1 MAAMSF
7 FDYVTLSLGWLINN
21 GLWNIIATSGIFI
34 LPFIFKLV
42 AIFLKVR
49 EQGAFEGNHAPM
61 IVSRLEDY
69 IYISMVVIFFAC
81 YPSIPLDVRVLHYE
95 QDGYTS
101 MVDEGKIVRQST
113 SCSYAEVSPSNSKLQ
128 QAHVMIGGQDV
139 YVPLW
144 WYFVHAMSSGLTQ
157 AGKAAMSG
165 VTKRVGKLIDEK
177 KKK

>member
-69 IYISMVVIFFAC
+69 IYISMVVSLI
-81 YPSIPLDVRVLHYE
+81 
-95 QDGYTS
+95 
-101 MVDEGKIVRQST
+101 KST
-113 SCSYAEVSPSNSKLQ
+113 SFS
-128 QAHVMIGGQDV
+128 
-139 YVPLW
+139 
-144 WYFVHAMSSGLTQ
+144 
-157 AGKAAMSG
+157 
-165 VTKRVGKLIDEK
+165 
-177 KKK
+177 